1 MTDTEEHQAMSE
13 PECDSDDEV
22 GPAQEEYDQ
31 DMAPQEIKIL
41 TALKEQ
47 HNFFFPIAN
56 KRKRMKELMGG
67 TTTDKHSIK
76 TTAILQLCA
85 AETSLVH
92 QILDS
97 MGLDNQDQS
106 KKKRLEM
113 KHIQEAIQLNVN
125 LHNTI
130 NKHFPSVMELQEN
143 MLYSMKPAQYE
154 NLHDQNQGNSKF
166 ETVEHKAWS
175 KAINQ
180 MSKIV

>member
-1 MTDTEEHQAMSE
+1 MTETEEQEPMSE
-13 PECDSDDEV
+13 RECDSDEEEEPV
-22 GPAQEEYDQ
+22 HEEYDQ
-31 DMAPQEIKIL
+31 ETAPQEIKVL

-47 HNFFFPIAN
+47 NKFFFPIAN

-97 MGLDNQDQS
+97 MGLDTPQS
-106 KKKRLEM
+106 KKKRLDLS
-113 KHIQEAIQLNVN
+113 HLQQAIQSNIN
-125 LHNTI
+125 LHETI
-130 NKHFPSVMELQEN
+130 RQHFPSVMELQEN

-154 NLHDQNQGNSKF
+154 NLHDQNQGSSKF
-166 ETVEHKAWS
+166 EKVEYKAWA
-175 KAINQ
+175 KAING
-180 MSKIV
+180 MNKVV

>member
-1 MTDTEEHQAMSE
+1 
-13 PECDSDDEV
+13 
-22 GPAQEEYDQ
+22 
-31 DMAPQEIKIL
+31 MAPQEIKIL

-106 KKKRLEM
+106 KKKRLE
-113 KHIQEAIQLNVN
+113 
-125 LHNTI
+125 
-130 NKHFPSVMELQEN
+130 
-143 MLYSMKPAQYE
+143 
-154 NLHDQNQGNSKF
+154 
-166 ETVEHKAWS
+166 
-175 KAINQ
+175 
-180 MSKIV
+180 